1 MTREAKSGP
10 LLLLLLA
17 AGSSAASEGGAIS
30 FNRDIRPI
38 LSENCFYC
46 HGQDA
51 SKRKGE
57 LRLDDRAAALEKRAV
72 VPGDPGASE
81 LVRRLL
87 SDDPDEV
94 MPPPDSHRRVSPAQR
109 ELLQR
114 WIAEGAAYETHWA
127 FVAPQ
132 RPEIPAVQRQDW
144 AANPI
149 DRFVLA
155 KLEAAGLAPPPPR
168 REAPAPPGA

>member
-10 LLLLLLA
+10 RVLLLLLA
-17 AGSSAASEGGAIS
+17 AGTTAAAEGGGVS

-51 SKRKGE
+51 SKRKGD
-57 LRLDDRAAALEKRAV
+57 LRLDDRAAALEKRAL

-87 SDDPDEV
+87 SDDPDEEARGV
-94 MPPPDSHRRVSPAQR
+94 RPFA
-109 ELLQR
+109 
-114 WIAEGAAYETHWA
+114 
-127 FVAPQ
+127 VA
-132 RPEIPAVQRQDW
+132 
-144 AANPI
+144 
-149 DRFVLA
+149 
-155 KLEAAGLAPPPPR
+155 
-168 REAPAPPGA
+168 